1 MIIKQIQ
8 EIEYLKL
15 ELKWDNNKVKTLFH
29 IYEKFSRSG
38 YMFSNLK
45 EDGIYMSYN
54 KDRLAIIGYS
64 LLSYIGLIIVLY
76 VITTIFKEGSRYE
89 KYNFK

>member
-1 MIIKQIQ
+1 ML
-8 EIEYLKL
+8 EVVMEYYLVGLVVTLLLSLVYLSINLFRDKI
-15 ELKWDNNKVKTLFH
+15 NMFTVKVW
-29 IYEKFSRSG
+29 
-38 YMFSNLK
+38 
-45 EDGIYMSYN
+45 
-54 KDRLAIIGYS
+54 LAIIGYS

>member
-1 MIIKQIQ
+1 
-8 EIEYLKL
+8 
-15 ELKWDNNKVKTLFH
+15 
-29 IYEKFSRSG
+29 
-38 YMFSNLK
+38 MFTNLK

-76 VITTIFKEGSRYE
+76 VLTTIFKGSRYE

>member
-1 MIIKQIQ
+1 ML
-8 EIEYLKL
+8 EVVMEYYLVGL
-15 ELKWDNNKVKTLFH
+15 VVTLLLSLVYLSINLFRDK
-29 IYEKFSRSG
+29 IN
-38 YMFSNLK
+38 MFT
-45 EDGIYMSYN
+45 D